1 MADGNYENA
10 LTGESVTVRE
20 GRLAAAG
27 PVIIL

>member
-1 MADGNYENA
+1 M
-10 LTGESVTVRE
+10 GESVFEVVKQSVTVRE